1 MADQLIRLAIEGP
14 VATLTINNPP
24 RNVLT
29 IPLMGELE
37 KAVDEVAQNDAVKA
51 VVIAGAGP
59 IFVAGADIK
68 VIASISSPQDG
79 EALAKQGQ
87 SLFNKIEQMP
97 KVVIA
102 AITGYCLGGGM
113 ELAMACH
120 LRVAGDRSRLGQP
133 EINLGIIPGFGGT
146 QRLPRIVGQA
156 KAIELILSGDMI
168 NAEEAKRIGL
178 VNKVV
183 PEGEV
188 LKQAMGLA
196 KKLASKSRCALQAT
210 LKAVEEGMNE
220 PLSIGLGREAQLF
233 GEICQTEDMKEG
245 VTAFLEKRQ
254 PRFQDR

>member
-1 MADQLIRLAIEGP
+1 MSNKLLLYVEEGA
-14 VATLTINNPP
+14 VATITINNLP

-29 IPLMGELE
+29 LPLIAEFEDIVDDLSRN
-37 KAVDEVAQNDAVKA
+37 KAIKA
-51 VVIAGAGP
+51 VVITGSGS

-68 VIASISSPQDG
+68 VIASITSPEEG
-79 EALAKQGQ
+79 EVLSRRGQ
-87 SLFNKIEQMP
+87 SLFNKIEQLP

-102 AITGYCLGGGM
+102 AINGFCLGGGM

-120 LRVAGDRSRLGQP
+120 IRIVGDRVRMGQP

-168 NAEEAKRIGL
+168 NGEEARKIGL

-183 PEGEV
+183 PETEV
-188 LKQAMGLA
+188 VKQATGLA
-196 KKLASKSRCALQAT
+196 KKIASKGRCAIEAT
-210 LKAVEEGMNE
+210 LKAIEEGLNE

-233 GEICQTEDMKEG
+233 GEVCRTEDMKEG
-245 VTAFLEKRQ
+245 ISAFLEKRQ
-254 PRFQDR
+254 AKFQDR